1 MKKTTG
7 QLKQKL
13 TDSLIVDK
21 LAELANSHKQQLIMA
36 WLFIMSVLLFFC
48 LLSYNPSDAAWSHLA
63 STSTPPTNMLG
74 YFGATLADLL
84 YTFLGYLAW
93 LSLVWLGLEIYFAT
107 TRARHVLPLRLFA
120 YTFLQACLSVLGYAV
135 GQWLGTHGTAIAGI
149 IGYECYHSLNGLLG
163 HIATLIFAGVF
174 SALIGYLL
182 LSPNKPKAK
191 VNKSAPSSHKTSPIS
206 QQERSAV
213 QAVSQQPPSTTS
225 PSTSRPTG
233 VLSSFLLDSG
243 LSDEVDDLPTL
254 IAPATA
260 STTTASTGTT
270 TSSAKPPSTSV
281 AESIATA
288 TDSTAITPP
297 TQDSPPSTSA
307 TASATKSAINT
318 STATDNTS
326 SVASGTTN
334 TPVRTIT
341 TQATAVT
348 APVSDTAVL
357 ETPPI
362 FAGLQLDSSNSQ
374 PTNTPTPNSSEP
386 TLDNPVTQDSIINVP
401 TQQATNTPRT
411 VTLPI
416 ATPNNTSDNEPTT
429 VSHTAQAST
438 DNTPSHTATQTDND
452 LPPTNDN
459 AKPDIHDDDS
469 YRTRSFAMATAKH
482 RASLS
487 ALPSVDLLDPKVVQS
502 FGYTNEQ
509 LTELADKL
517 EIKLQEFN
525 IKGEV
530 KHITQGPIVTNF
542 EVELAAGV
550 RASRVTTITSDLARS
565 LAVDTLRVV
574 EVISGKPYIGIE
586 IPNKSKETVKLTE
599 LLESPDYTSDKLGI
613 AMAIGKDITGK
624 PIIADLAKAPHM
636 LVAGTTGS
644 GKSVF
649 VNSLILSI
657 LLKYTPDELRLVMI
671 DPKVVEFTLYADI
684 PHLITPVI
692 TDVEADV
699 MPALSWCVAEME
711 RRYQLM
717 GAFKVR
723 KLDELNKKI
732 SDSVAN
738 GTPLL
743 DPLWQPNDSV
753 SSVPPKLKPLP
764 LIVMIADEYNDLVK
778 QVGKPLEDAVVRIA
792 QKARAAGM
800 HMIIATQRPSVDV
813 ITGLIKSNIPSRV
826 AMMLKTKVDSR
837 TVIDMGGAETL
848 LGDGD
853 MLFIAPGRNDIMR
866 AHGAYITE
874 QEIMR
879 ITEAW
884 RERGT
889 PDYVDLVSEAG
900 DYIASSDDT
909 SDPLYQDAVSFMV
922 DSGKTS
928 ISALQRHLSIGYN
941 RAAKIVEDMEARG
954 ILSPPDASGKRSLIL

>member
-1 MKKTTG
+1 
-7 QLKQKL
+7 
-13 TDSLIVDK
+13 
-21 LAELANSHKQQLIMA
+21 
-36 WLFIMSVLLFFC
+36 
-48 LLSYNPSDAAWSHLA
+48 
-63 STSTPPTNMLG
+63 
-74 YFGATLADLL
+74 
-84 YTFLGYLAW
+84 
-93 LSLVWLGLEIYFAT
+93 
-107 TRARHVLPLRLFA
+107 
-120 YTFLQACLSVLGYAV
+120 
-135 GQWLGTHGTAIAGI
+135 
-149 IGYECYHSLNGLLG
+149 
-163 HIATLIFAGVF
+163 
-174 SALIGYLL
+174 
-182 LSPNKPKAK
+182 
-191 VNKSAPSSHKTSPIS
+191 
-206 QQERSAV
+206 
-213 QAVSQQPPSTTS
+213 
-225 PSTSRPTG
+225 
-233 VLSSFLLDSG
+233 
-243 LSDEVDDLPTL
+243 
-254 IAPATA
+254 
-260 STTTASTGTT
+260 
-270 TSSAKPPSTSV
+270 
-281 AESIATA
+281 
-288 TDSTAITPP
+288 
-297 TQDSPPSTSA
+297 
-307 TASATKSAINT
+307 
-318 STATDNTS
+318 
-326 SVASGTTN
+326 
-334 TPVRTIT
+334 
-341 TQATAVT
+341 
-348 APVSDTAVL
+348 
-357 ETPPI
+357 
-362 FAGLQLDSSNSQ
+362 
-374 PTNTPTPNSSEP
+374 
-386 TLDNPVTQDSIINVP
+386 
-401 TQQATNTPRT
+401 
-411 VTLPI
+411 
-416 ATPNNTSDNEPTT
+416 
-429 VSHTAQAST
+429 
-438 DNTPSHTATQTDND
+438 
-452 LPPTNDN
+452 
-459 AKPDIHDDDS
+459 
-469 YRTRSFAMATAKH
+469 MATAKH